1 MKTKALLAGLSLLC
15 LAAPASAVTLYRC
28 EDGGRVSYTT
38 ERKPGCV
45 VVSTSSAAAAAP
57 AHPAAKAKATASPT
71 PADFPRVSGDAQK
84 SRDTD
89 RRKILEQELAAE
101 QKGLNEDHQALTAEA
116 AAKAAPDK
124 LQTLRDQIALH
135 ERNLLAMKK
144 EIGNLK

>member
-89 RRKILEQELAAE
+89 RRKILEQ
-101 QKGLNEDHQALTAEA
+101 A

-135 ERNLLAMKK
+135 ERNLLALKK